1 MRRKGTLRWSVAK
14 KVSIPVPPPE
24 VVDVNQTRATVQ
36 RRSNNLKPNVDRN
49 SLSSTGSS
57 SNSEEG
63 SIILSLLPPSIGSLD
78 EGSLLENWLTSLQ
91 FEEYIPLFV
100 SAGYDM
106 PTISRMTPADLTAIG
121 ITKPL
126 HRQKLKAGIA
136 KLNIPDGIPN
146 FIPKSLLEW
155 LKLIHLEEYF
165 DILCQQGYDSID
177 RVIQLTWEDLEE
189 IGIKKLGHQKK
200 LELAIK
206 RVQDL
211 NNGVRRSSTHYS
223 NLSASVP
230 SSSSLSSES
239 SSSSCPDALHS
250 SSHNLSLPLKIFPPL
265 SQEVAINTSI
275 GPKITSPAI
284 ESPLTPEL
292 KTFQQLSTNDPYGSL
307 GSNSSSQVQLNK
319 DQSSICNSS
328 TSIGFDPSKGIS
340 STSLP
345 PPPQLASTN
354 TNPVTSVRGRSF
366 ESLNKDEIDSSKISA
381 YLSRYISQLQ
391 TYDCKPDYHRSD
403 SFNSDASSL
412 GSPRRPSFQGYENDC
427 EPGNNRQGL
436 LQIHDFEST
445 ATLNRSKG
453 LIKNKPVAKIV
464 AKSRQE
470 DDYQSAADYKKP
482 DVVPRV
488 EVKALG
494 KVSIPSVTGVSGN
507 YSADGYMSDSGSY
520 QYQHYPYQLY
530 HQHQFEQPQY
540 QFQQQSYET
549 DESHIKNL
557 NYQTPVTSENISTAA
572 IYATLKKNKQP
583 PAPPKRTNSMKSGSS
598 NYIYSGIN
606 YNQSHDNRQTMS
618 TRCNS
623 LEAIQEQAFA
633 TCIKSLTTRFNNS
646 NNNAPEIPPLPIR
659 NHSVTPKPPPIPD
672 HGSSPIIDDSLPPPP
687 SPLPFDGS
695 DVSSANSSYINQNGH
710 NFEQQSQQ
718 LQQQQQ
724 KQLHQLQLQQQPQP
738 QSQMNS
744 GSVSSPDSITSP
756 TSPINS
762 GSSSDKEVMSSSS
775 STESMPFANDNIGTI
790 KQRTINDSNSTNQV
804 NNTSKPVLQSLP
816 STIATSPKATSPTTV
831 STAIISNS
839 TTVTNKQSNT
849 ITVTAT
855 PTLSSST
862 VNATS
867 SSSSA
872 TTTATV
878 NVAISSV
885 APTDK
890 SLIPPFVMSSN
901 SVSTSVS
908 TFSSSQSS
916 SHTSPTHSGNC
927 KKAELK
933 TINPIPPDPKVNNTS
948 NHLIEDIETML
959 SNLSNQLDALLES
972 ETKIK

>member
-381 YLSRYISQLQ
+381 YLS
-391 TYDCKPDYHRSD
+391 
-403 SFNSDASSL
+403 SDASSL

-672 HGSSPIIDDSLPPPP
+672 HASSPITDDSLPPPP

-718 LQQQQQ
+718 LQQLQQ
-724 KQLHQLQLQQQPQP
+724 KQLHQLQLQQQPQLQP
-738 QSQMNS
+738 QPQPQMNS

-762 GSSSDKEVMSSSS
+762 GSSSDKEAMSSSS

-816 STIATSPKATSPTTV
+816 STTTTSPKATSPTTV
-831 STAIISNS
+831 STAII
-839 TTVTNKQSNT
+839 T
-849 ITVTAT
+849 
-855 PTLSSST
+855 
-862 VNATS
+862 
-867 SSSSA
+867 

-890 SLIPPFVMSSN
+890 SLIPPFVI
-901 SVSTSVS
+901 
-908 TFSSSQSS
+908 
-916 SHTSPTHSGNC
+916 HTSPTHSGNC

-933 TINPIPPDPKVNNTS
+933 TINPSAPDPKVNNTS